1 MEYLRESDKQHKGY
15 KYFIDIQDQLNK
27 KDAKEYTG
35 RLTQQEKAYLDQF
48 KTLLRQRKY
57 LSNDEKRI
65 KTNKERLDYITNIRK
80 AEPERMAEQN
90 RKDVKNYKARNKAKE
105 EELRQ
110 KMREMEAKQTLA
122 DAIRARRAR
131 QELQALKEVKE
142 DNKIVGEI
150 LGKIPQKIKRV
161 KNRKAVKLHRAKK
174 EAGQPT
180 YTYNTRSK
188 KQNQ

>member
-1 MEYLRESDKQHKGY
+1 MEYLRESDKNHKGY
-15 KYFIDIQDQLNK
+15 NHFIDIKDQLNK
-27 KDAKEYTG
+27 QDIKEYMG
-35 RLTQQEKAYLDQF
+35 RLTLQEKAYLTQF
-48 KTLLRQRKY
+48 RTLLRQRKY
-57 LSNDEKRI
+57 LSNDEKRL
-65 KTNKERLDYITNIRK
+65 KTNKERLEYITNIRI

-90 RKDVKNYKARNKAKE
+90 RKNVANYKIRNKAKE

-110 KMREMEAKQTLA
+110 RLREMEAKATLT
-122 DAIRARRAR
+122 DVIRARKAR

-150 LGKIPQKIKRV
+150 LEKIPKNIKQV
-161 KNRKAVKLHRAKK
+161 KNKKAVRLHRAKK
-174 EAGQPT
+174 QTGQPT